1 MVEKVKTA
9 LSKLIEIFP
18 SNLNNSNMR
27 IYYGAIIGFVFL
39 SLLFIFGW
47 LFNWRTEGKADLPI
61 LISFIT
67 LYLGPCTLAFIST
80 MAKKTIDKDEDGIS
94 DDDEVTK

>member
-47 LFNWRTEGKADLPI
+47 LFNWRVEGKADLPI

-80 MAKKTIDKDEDGIS
+80 MAKKTVDKDKDGIS
-94 DDDEVTK
+94 DDDEVMK

>member
-1 MVEKVKTA
+1 MTEKIKGA

-18 SNLNNSNMR
+18 ANLNKSNMR

-39 SLLFIFGW
+39 SLLFIAGW
-47 LFNWRTEGKADLPI
+47 IDKWRVEGKADLPI
-61 LISFIT
+61 MNSLMT

-80 MAKKTIDKDEDGIS
+80 LARKTVDEDKDGIS
-94 DDDEVTK
+94 DDDEKG